1 MNFLDAFKAL
11 DALNEDTYSLDGEGI
26 KKLKE
31 FQDTDDLTDE
41 VTVIDVDAET
51 EEDLSDSYVGKVILD
66 CSVCHSKLYKGKD
79 EVEIDEEQQLAN
91 VGEECPYCYTSD
103 GFKVIGEV
111 SPFNGE
117 TEVEVEETTT
127 DDEQTE
133 EPELAENLNESINNL
148 EEATALA
155 DRPGTIAHALK
166 DSMDELA
173 TVSNV
178 GEMKQK
184 VIDIVKASDVS
195 DKEKSRAIA
204 IFMKPKSAT
213 ALLSTIG
220 TFMTGIKTE
229 SLNESMRGDR
239 LRLNAEILDVL
250 GMDGYDVDSD
260 DVIALADAATDLAFE
275 EYLADTGKSLE
286 QIAKDWL
293 QSTKENY
300 PEDLEN
306 LTLMESVKDS
316 CIEEGIFGKKK
327 SEKTIKASQLKK
339 GDLIVATEDGRQ
351 NKPLKV
357 KAIGNN
363 GGSIAID
370 FPGGNMSISPDED
383 VTILTEGIFDKK
395 PKSTKTIKASQLQRG
410 HKIVATQDGKQD
422 KPLKVKNVGENGGSV
437 TIDFN
442 GGNMSIHPDEDI
454 EILDESKSIDED
466 INNLSLDTDDTHMEM
481 TSDESGK
488 VTITTEPIEN
498 KSDDSEGE
506 TIVPVSDETETEI
519 LANND
524 SEATDEV
531 EVDIDE
537 FDEESFD
544 DLGESYFKKIYENV
558 NSFKT
563 SSVKKTDTSLIV
575 EGILNIAGKSKKTN
589 FIFESKDTNRS
600 GRMRFIGENK
610 ELTNGCKAFTLRG
623 KVQNSKFI
631 CESLN
636 YNYKVTDEGKSRRI
650 YGIVTRKG

>member
-11 DALNEDTYSLDGEGI
+11 DALNEDTYSLDSEGI

-66 CSVCHSKLYKGKD
+66 CSVCHSKLYKSKD
-79 EVEIDEEQQLAN
+79 EINIDEEQQLAN

-111 SPFNGE
+111 SPFNSE

-127 DDEQTE
+127 DDEQID
-133 EPELAENLNESINNL
+133 EPELVENLNESLSNEAEEVIAEDNL

-166 DSMDELA
+166 DSMNDLA
-173 TVSNV
+173 TISNV

-184 VIDIVKASDVS
+184 VIDVVKASDVS

-220 TFMTGIKTE
+220 TFMTGIKAE
-229 SLNESMRGDR
+229 SLNESMRGDK

-260 DVIALADAATDLAFE
+260 DVISLADAATDLAFE
-275 EYLADTGKSLE
+275 EYLMDTEKSLE

-293 QSTKENY
+293 QATKENY
-300 PEDLEN
+300 PEDLEALTKLDESILEESLSENADAVKAVATKRYKGIAYDEMSDGTFRLIDSRGFRKPTVYKN
-306 LTLMESVKDS
+306 LETVKGIIDKELKEGLTTSTDVEKAKKPSEYTNIEPDSKDLDFIEYAEAHPADENDNLFENHKSIKESVNS
-316 CIEEGIFGKKK
+316 
-327 SEKTIKASQLKK
+327 
-339 GDLIVATEDGRQ
+339 V
-351 NKPLKV
+351 
-357 KAIGNN
+357 
-363 GGSIAID
+363 
-370 FPGGNMSISPDED
+370 
-383 VTILTEGIFDKK
+383 
-395 PKSTKTIKASQLQRG
+395 
-410 HKIVATQDGKQD
+410 
-422 KPLKVKNVGENGGSV
+422 NVE
-437 TIDFN
+437 T
-442 GGNMSIHPDEDI
+442 DEDI
-454 EILDESKSIDED
+454 
-466 INNLSLDTDDTHMEM
+466 INVATDDN
-481 TSDESGK
+481 GK

-498 KSDDSEGE
+498 QSKDSDDEI
-506 TIVPVSDETETEI
+506 IVPVSDETEAEI
-519 LANND
+519 LSND
-524 SEATDEV
+524 NSESDISDIDNADKIDSEV

-544 DLGESYFKKIYENV
+544 NLGESYFKKIYENV
-558 NSFKT
+558 NSFRT
-563 SSVKKTDTSLIV
+563 SSVKKSDTSLIV
-575 EGILNIAGKSKKTN
+575 EGILTIDGKSKKTN
-589 FIFESKDTNRS
+589 FIFESKDINRS
-600 GRMRFIGENK
+600 GRVRFIGENK
-610 ELTNGCKAFTLRG
+610 EVTNGCKAFTLRG
-623 KVQNSKFI
+623 KVQDNKFI

-650 YGIVTRKG
+650 YGIVTRKD

>member
-11 DALNEDTYSLDGEGI
+11 DALNEDTYSLDSEGI

-127 DDEQTE
+127 DDEQTD
-133 EPELAENLNESINNL
+133 EPELAENLNESVLTECEVKEEDNKAEKANSKNDL

-166 DSMDELA
+166 DSMDDLA
-173 TVSNV
+173 TISNV

-184 VIDIVKASDVS
+184 VIDVIKASDVS

-229 SLNESMRGDR
+229 SLNESMRGDK

-260 DVIALADAATDLAFE
+260 DVISLADAATELAFE
-275 EYLADTGKSLE
+275 EYLMDTEKSLE

-293 QSTKENY
+293 QTTKENY
-300 PEDLEN
+300 PEDLAD
-306 LTLMESVKDS
+306 LTKFNES
-316 CIEEGIFGKKK
+316 
-327 SEKTIKASQLKK
+327 
-339 GDLIVATEDGRQ
+339 
-351 NKPLKV
+351 
-357 KAIGNN
+357 
-363 GGSIAID
+363 
-370 FPGGNMSISPDED
+370 
-383 VTILTEGIFDKK
+383 
-395 PKSTKTIKASQLQRG
+395 
-410 HKIVATQDGKQD
+410 
-422 KPLKVKNVGENGGSV
+422 
-437 TIDFN
+437 
-442 GGNMSIHPDEDI
+442 
-454 EILDESKSIDED
+454 LDESESIKDTWYIEYNDGATQRRSTPNETKIIEGTWEDVLEELDYMCVDIPGEHDDNFNVICSLEQFIDEYEDNADLGGSTVVLKITKNDKVVYKISDYKNWKFKEDFDESKLIKED

-498 KSDDSEGE
+498 QSDDSEGE
-506 TIVPVSDETETEI
+506 TIIPVSDETKTEI

-524 SEATDEV
+524 SEAISEV

-558 NSFKT
+558 DSFKT
-563 SSVKKTDTSLIV
+563 SSVKESDTSLIV
-575 EGILNIAGKSKKTN
+575 EGVLTIDGKSKKTN
-589 FIFESKDTNRS
+589 FIFESKDINRS
-600 GRMRFIGENK
+600 GRIRFIGENK
-610 ELTNGCKAFTLRG
+610 EVTSGCKAFTLRG
-623 KVQNSKFI
+623 KVQNNKFI

-636 YNYKVTDEGKSRRI
+636 YNYKVTDEGKSRRV
-650 YGIVTRKG
+650 YGIVTRKD

>member
-66 CSVCHSKLYKGKD
+66 CSVCHSKLYKSKD

-127 DDEQTE
+127 DDEQTD
-133 EPELAENLNESINNL
+133 EPELAENLNESIDNL

-155 DRPGTIAHALK
+155 ERPGTIAHALK
-166 DSMDELA
+166 DSMDDLA
-173 TVSNV
+173 TISNV

-184 VIDIVKASDVS
+184 VIDVVKASDVS

-229 SLNESMRGDR
+229 SLNESMRGDK

-260 DVIALADAATDLAFE
+260 DVISLADAATDLAFE
-275 EYLADTGKSLE
+275 EYLMDTEKSLE

-293 QSTKENY
+293 QATKENY
-300 PEDLEN
+300 PEDLAG
-306 LTLMESVKDS
+306 LTKFNES
-316 CIEEGIFGKKK
+316 
-327 SEKTIKASQLKK
+327 
-339 GDLIVATEDGRQ
+339 
-351 NKPLKV
+351 
-357 KAIGNN
+357 
-363 GGSIAID
+363 
-370 FPGGNMSISPDED
+370 
-383 VTILTEGIFDKK
+383 LT
-395 PKSTKTIKASQLQRG
+395 
-410 HKIVATQDGKQD
+410 
-422 KPLKVKNVGENGGSV
+422 
-437 TIDFN
+437 
-442 GGNMSIHPDEDI
+442 
-454 EILDESKSIDED
+454 ED

-481 TSDESGK
+481 TSDENGK

-498 KSDDSEGE
+498 QSDDSEGE
-506 TIVPVSDETETEI
+506 TIVPVSDETEAEI
-519 LANND
+519 LSND
-524 SEATDEV
+524 NLESDISDTDTVNETDNEV

-558 NSFKT
+558 DSFKT
-563 SSVKKTDTSLIV
+563 SSVKKADTSLIV
-575 EGILNIAGKSKKTN
+575 EGILSIDGKSKKTN

-600 GRMRFIGENK
+600 GRVRFIGENK
-610 ELTNGCKAFTLRG
+610 EVTNGCKAFTLRG
-623 KVQNSKFI
+623 KVQDNKFI

-636 YNYKVTDEGKSRRI
+636 YNYKVTDEGKSRRV
-650 YGIVTRKG
+650 YGIVTRKD

>member
-111 SPFNGE
+111 SPFNSE
-117 TEVEVEETTT
+117 TEVEEETTT
-127 DDEQTE
+127 DDEQTD
-133 EPELAENLNESINNL
+133 EPELAENINESLIAESKLGEDIEELTQDIEACEAEKTNSKNDL

-166 DSMDELA
+166 DSMDDLA
-173 TVSNV
+173 TVSNI

-184 VIDIVKASDVS
+184 VIDVVKASDVS

-229 SLNESMRGDR
+229 SLNESMRGDK

-250 GMDGYDVDSD
+250 GMNGYDVDSD
-260 DVIALADAATDLAFE
+260 DVISLADAATELAFE
-275 EYLADTGKSLE
+275 EYLMDTEKSLE

-293 QSTKENY
+293 QATKENY
-300 PEDLEN
+300 PEDLAG
-306 LTLMESVKDS
+306 LTKFNES
-316 CIEEGIFGKKK
+316 
-327 SEKTIKASQLKK
+327 
-339 GDLIVATEDGRQ
+339 
-351 NKPLKV
+351 
-357 KAIGNN
+357 
-363 GGSIAID
+363 
-370 FPGGNMSISPDED
+370 
-383 VTILTEGIFDKK
+383 LT
-395 PKSTKTIKASQLQRG
+395 
-410 HKIVATQDGKQD
+410 
-422 KPLKVKNVGENGGSV
+422 
-437 TIDFN
+437 
-442 GGNMSIHPDEDI
+442 
-454 EILDESKSIDED
+454 ED

-498 KSDDSEGE
+498 QSNDSEGE
-506 TIVPVSDETETEI
+506 TIVPISDETEAEI
-519 LANND
+519 LSND
-524 SEATDEV
+524 NSESDINDADTINETDTEV
-531 EVDIDE
+531 EIDIDE

-558 NSFKT
+558 DSFKT
-563 SSVKKTDTSLIV
+563 SSVKKADTSLIV
-575 EGILNIAGKSKKTN
+575 EGILNIDGKSKKTN
-589 FIFESKDTNRS
+589 FIFESKDTNKS
-600 GRMRFIGENK
+600 GRVRFIGENK
-610 ELTNGCKAFTLRG
+610 EVTNGCKAFTLRG
-623 KVQNSKFI
+623 KVQDNKFI

-636 YNYKVTDEGKSRRI
+636 YNYKVTDEGKSRRV
-650 YGIVTRKG
+650 YGIVTRKD